1 LAQKAG
7 GGMAEKYLRAGVL
20 VAASLMVLS
29 ASLPANAQSRLQ
41 TPRGDQTVAP
51 SQMPQQPT
59 LNEDFA
65 NPTKI
70 NQKTTPPVTGP
81 DMGGIPGIEP
91 PGRKATQGPGMI
103 RNGNGDMSAPQNM
116 KQMPATPNGQPQAQ
130 TPRTGGIVLPQGVP
144 SSVRVGPVEPVPVW
158 QRALLAIWLTIQLA
172 VLIVLGAALT
182 LFKQRDEDLHGGHI
196 IDPQTTNPNFGGHT
210 GRL

>member
-1 LAQKAG
+1 
-7 GGMAEKYLRAGVL
+7 MAKKYLRAGVL

-29 ASLPANAQSRLQ
+29 AGLPANAQSRMQ

-51 SQMPQQPT
+51 SKMPQQPT

-65 NPTKI
+65 NPSKI

-81 DMGGIPGIEP
+81 DMGGIPGIEM

-103 RNGNGDMSAPQNM
+103 QNGKGDMTSTPNM
-116 KQMPATPNGQPQAQ
+116 KQMPATPNGQPQAA
-130 TPRTGGIVLPQGVP
+130 TPRTGGIVSPEGIP
-144 SSVRVGPVEPVPVW
+144 SSVRIGPVEPVPIW
-158 QRALLAIWLTIQLA
+158 QRALLAIWLTVQLA
-172 VLIVLGAALT
+172 VLIVLGAALS
-182 LFKQRDEDLHGGHI
+182 LFKTRDQERHGGHI

>member
-1 LAQKAG
+1 
-7 GGMAEKYLRAGVL
+7 MAEKYLKAGVL

-29 ASLPANAQSRLQ
+29 AGLPANAQSRLQ

-51 SQMPQQPT
+51 SQMPQQPS

-70 NQKTTPPVTGP
+70 NGKTMPPVNGP
-81 DMGGIPGIEP
+81 DLGGLPGVEV

-103 RNGNGDMSAPQNM
+103 KNGTGDASSPMPM
-116 KQMPATPNGQPQAQ
+116 KEVPRAQNGQPIQA
-130 TPRTGGIVLPQGVP
+130 TPRTGGMVLPQGVP
-144 SSVRVGPVEPVPVW
+144 TSVRVGPVEPVPVW

-182 LFKQRDEDLHGGHI
+182 IFKRRDEDLHGGHI
-196 IDPQTTNPNFGGHT
+196 IDPQTTNPNFGGNT